1 MIPEQQLGA
10 LYEVNSRLPLDR
22 QLLSPVPAHFCQL
35 RSLMVS
41 LEGTIEQDFY
51 ILMATSVWKHWSNDY
66 FRFSFSMKFGV
77 HAVSLLILLV
87 SPTPIFIME
96 MTLNKPLSISSSV
109 PKTWTLS
116 WLTSLLQGGSL
127 LWFLEFQTH
136 QPFPKFRRK
145 LLPLKVLFSA
155 HAGPC
160 YRLLSPCPWPFWV
173 GHDNCFVFLK
183 THAMCVLLLLEVPPI
198 PRHMGRHLVKLCW
211 LNKGKNKTTPHPPPK
226 KKPQKTMLIQWIGP
240 TEQRKHI
247 L

>member
-10 LYEVNSRLPLDR
+10 LYEGNSRLPLDR

-87 SPTPIFIME
+87 SPAPIFIME

-136 QPFPKFRRK
+136 QPSPKFRRK
-145 LLPLKVLFSA
+145 LLPLRPCSLLMQALVTDFCHLA
-155 HAGPC
+155 LGP
-160 YRLLSPCPWPFWV
+160 S
-173 GHDNCFVFLK
+173 G
-183 THAMCVLLLLEVPPI
+183 
-198 PRHMGRHLVKLCW
+198 
-211 LNKGKNKTTPHPPPK
+211 
-226 KKPQKTMLIQWIGP
+226 
-240 TEQRKHI
+240 
-247 L
+247 